1 MNNNTQEEHV
11 CNDKTQNEHICKISI
26 FTNIIGGK
34 WKLAILWNLRNRT
47 LRFGQ
52 LASVIDGIS
61 RKVLSDQLQ
70 QMDKDGLVIRK
81 SFNETPPRVDYS
93 LTKIAKN
100 LDPLF
105 VKLEEWVDIN
115 YINNN

>member
-1 MNNNTQEEHV
+1 
-11 CNDKTQNEHICKISI
+11 
-26 FTNIIGGK
+26 
-34 WKLAILWNLRNRT
+34 
-47 LRFGQ
+47 
-52 LASVIDGIS
+52 
-61 RKVLSDQLQ
+61 
-70 QMDKDGLVIRK
+70 MDKDGLVIRK